1 MLAVLTSK
9 PAAMPELPE
18 VEITR
23 RGIEPHVSGQRIG
36 EVVTRHLGLRY
47 PFPPQL
53 RECLIGQRVTAV
65 RRRAKYISL
74 DAGDYVL
81 LLHLGMSG
89 SLRIFPRD
97 TPAGKHDHFDLVLG
111 EKVLRLRDPRRF
123 GAVLLLEPPAEQHA
137 LLATL
142 GCEPLADDFD
152 GEVLYAMSRGRRTP
166 IKPFIM
172 DAHRIVGVGNIYA
185 SESLFRAR
193 IHPATPAGQL
203 NRKHCRVLADAI
215 KQTLQDA
222 LAAGGSSLKDFVHS
236 DGASGYFQQQYA
248 VYGRDCQPCR
258 VCGATVERHV
268 MAQRATFCC
277 PVCQKTA
284 NTRGIS
290 RAKSGT

>member
-1 MLAVLTSK
+1 
-9 PAAMPELPE
+9 MPELPE

-23 RGIEPHVSGQRIG
+23 RGIAPHLCGAQIHD
-36 EVVTRHLGLRY
+36 VVTRHLGLRY
-47 PFPPQL
+47 PFPPRL

-65 RRRAKYISL
+65 RRRAKYL
-74 DAGDYVL
+74 LLEVGERVV

-97 TPAGKHDHFDLVLG
+97 TPPGKHDHFDLVLG
-111 EKVLRLRDPRRF
+111 EHVLRLRDPRRF
-123 GAVLLLEPPAEQHA
+123 GAVLLLDTPVDDHP
-137 LLATL
+137 LLAHL
-142 GCEPLADDFD
+142 GLEPLDDSFD
-152 GEVLYAMSRGRRTP
+152 GAALYAMTRRRATA

-172 DAHRIVGVGNIYA
+172 DAHRVVGVGNIYA

-193 IHPATPAGQL
+193 IHPTTPAGQL
-203 NRKHCRVLADAI
+203 SQAQCRALAETI
-215 KQTLQDA
+215 KQTLADA

-248 VYGRDCQPCR
+248 VYGRDGQPCR
-258 VCGATVERHV
+258 VCGTRVERQV
-268 MAQRATFCC
+268 MAQRATFYC

-284 NTRGIS
+284 NRRGIS